1 MVGTQRIDRYLLRHF
16 VGIFFATFFISS
28 FILLMQFLW
37 KHVNDVIGKGLDAS
51 VIFEFFFYSSLTVIP
66 LALPLAILLAS
77 LMTFGNLGEKF
88 ELTAMKA
95 AGISLFRIMAPLA
108 LFITILSIGAFFF
121 SNNVLPLSQ
130 QRLWTLIYSLRQ
142 TSPELEIPTGEF
154 YSGISGYNIYV
165 RHKDKE
171 RKLLENVM
179 VYNFSNGFNNATVT
193 TADSAR
199 MQMSSDKTYLVVT
212 LYNGESFENL
222 RDASK
227 PTMGINTTGNVPY
240 RRESFV
246 RKQFVIDFNTNFARM
261 DEEVMKDDYMSKDL
275 NRLQRTIDSL
285 EVVIARQEKEYM
297 RGFTSTHFFDR
308 RHFPGQFIASD
319 RIAMRPELKAVS
331 AQALEA
337 SLNPTE
343 RKNIRNWARTEAKMD
358 RDEVVNQKMFIESER
373 YIMTRHLIEWHR
385 KFTLSFA
392 CLVFFFIGAPLG
404 AIIRKGGLGMPVVI
418 SVAFFIV
425 YYIIDNSGYKMAR
438 DGHWEAWQGIWLSSA
453 CILPIGIFFTF
464 KAAKDSPVFNSDAYI
479 IFIDKLKKRF
489 TFHKKQ
495 GADEPNE

>member
-1 MVGTQRIDRYLLRHF
+1 MVGTQRIDRYLLRQF

-37 KHVNDVIGKGLDAS
+37 KHVNDVIGKGLDTS
-51 VIFEFFFYSSLTVIP
+51 VIIEFFFYSSLTVIP

-108 LFITILSIGAFFF
+108 LFISLLSMGAFFF

-154 YSGISGYNIYV
+154 YTGISGYNIYV
-165 RHKDKE
+165 REKDKE
-171 RKLLENVM
+171 HKLLKEVM
-179 VYNFSNGFNNATVT
+179 VYNFSDGFNNASVT

-227 PTMGINTTGNVPY
+227 PNTGIHTGANVPY

-261 DEEVMKDDYMSKDL
+261 DEEVMKDDYMSKDIS
-275 NRLQRTIDSL
+275 RLQRTIDSL
-285 EVVIARQEKEYM
+285 ETVIARQEREYTE
-297 RGFTSTHFFDR
+297 GYTPSHFFDR
-308 RHFPGQFIASD
+308 RHFPGRFVPAEKISEAQRK
-319 RIAMRPELKAVS
+319 RIES
-331 AQALEA
+331 CEALLS

-343 RKNIRNWARTEAKMD
+343 KKNIRSWAKTEAKID
-358 RDEVVNQKMFIESER
+358 RDEINNQKMFIASER
-373 YIMTRHLIEWHR
+373 YIMTRHRIEWHR

-425 YYIIDNSGYKMAR
+425 YYIIDNTGYKMSR

-464 KAAKDSPVFNSDAYI
+464 KAAKDSPVFNSEAYI
-479 IFIDKLKKRF
+479 ILIEKIKKRLPKR
-489 TFHKKQ
+489 KKQ
-495 GADEPNE
+495 PEA